1 MRGTTVS
8 YATPISHA
16 DATVH
21 GDIEFLIPQPD
32 RPFCY
37 SYEPAA
43 DAAAPT
49 TVFAE
54 RRVLIRNVRA
64 SDVLSL
70 DDNGAALLR
79 VPSCVR
85 NFYDDDELQSR
96 YYPESAEIIRAALGA
111 SRVIVFDHNV
121 RRGAHLALHAD
132 RYDQGRPVHHAHTDY
147 TETSALRRLQDE
159 LGPDARAAARGRVV
173 QVNLWRPIRGP
184 LRDAPLAIC
193 DGRSVGPNELVATDL
208 LYPNRRGEIYYL
220 THDAGQRWY
229 YAPDMASD
237 EIWLFKNYD
246 SRPRGAA
253 QVAPHSAFE
262 DPRVRS
268 KIPPRESIEVR
279 AFALFDA

>member
-1 MRGTTVS
+1 MRHTTPTS
-8 YATPISHA
+8 DA

-37 SYEPAA
+37 GYEPAA
-43 DAAAPT
+43 GAAAPT

-54 RRVLIRNVRA
+54 RRVRIQDVRA
-64 SDVLSL
+64 IDGLSL
-70 DDNGAALLR
+70 DQHGAELLR
-79 VPSCVR
+79 VPSRVR
-85 NFYDDDELQSR
+85 NFYDDDEIHGR
-96 YYPESAEIIRAALGA
+96 YYPESAEIIGAAFGA
-111 SRVIVFDHNV
+111 ARVIVYDHNV
-121 RRGAHLALHAD
+121 RRGARLALHPD

-147 TETSALRRLQDE
+147 TEASALRRLHDE

-193 DGRSVGPNELVATDL
+193 DGQSVVANNLVATDL
-208 LYPNRRGEIYYL
+208 LYPDRRGEIYYL
-220 THDAGQRWY
+220 THDAAQRWY

-237 EIWLFKNYD
+237 EIWLFKNFD
-246 SRPRGAA
+246 SRAPGAG

-268 KIPPRESIEVR
+268 RIPPRESIEVR